1 MYLGCCCDV
10 SQGPVGGTG
19 ISGFP
24 GLRVSISFAVLSLL
38 LMSYNCLIGSVF
50 DLSFTWLTVVLLSLF
65 VLVSKI
71 ACLSIFLSLSLVV
84 RLGFG

>member
-24 GLRVSISFAVLSLL
+24 GLRVSISFAMLINELQFPW
-38 LMSYNCLIGSVF
+38 LIGSVF
-50 DLSFTWLTVVLLSLF
+50 DRSFTWLTVLLLSLF
-65 VLVSKI
+65 VRVSKF